1 LDAGVI
7 RAVTPVHLSILV
19 QRTSPPMLTV
29 VPGSPHSGRRVCP
42 LMHRR
47 LVFPFF
53 FVIFAG
59 HWFQPQETPGKAMT
73 LGETQPDFRP
83 N

>member
-53 FVIFAG
+53 LWSLQVIGFNR
-59 HWFQPQETPGKAMT
+59 K
-73 LGETQPDFRP
+73 RP
-83 N
+83 RERPWRSAKLSRISVQT